1 MNPLEVALSY
11 DRIADRWDSA
21 KFDRSNGI
29 RQHER
34 AIAFATRNGA
44 ALDVGC
50 GSSGRLIDL
59 LGARG
64 FQIEGVDLSA
74 EMLRLARARHPDV
87 LFHHADICSWSLP
100 KFYDFISAWDSI
112 WHVPL
117 LQQRDVL
124 LKLFAGLTSGGL
136 IIFSAGGTEVPD
148 ERRDHGMGVPM
159 YHATIGVR
167 QILDAVHDGGCILRH
182 FEYDQFPETHVY
194 FVAQRAQR
202 H

>member
-1 MNPLEVALSY
+1 MDPLEVAASY
-11 DRIADRWDSA
+11 DRIADRWNRPQ
-21 KFDRSNGI
+21 FDRSNGI

-34 AIAFATRNGA
+34 ALTFATRTGA

-50 GSSGRLIDL
+50 GSSGRFIEL

-64 FQIEGVDLSA
+64 FRVEGVDLSA
-74 EMLRLARARHPDV
+74 DMLRLARARHPHV

-100 KFYDFISAWDSI
+100 RPYDFISAWDSV

-117 LQQRDVL
+117 SQQRDVL
-124 LKLFAGLTSGGL
+124 LKLFAGLARDGL
-136 IIFSAGGTEVPD
+136 IIFSAGGTEAAD

-159 YHATIGVR
+159 YHATIGVP
-167 QILDAVHDGGCILRH
+167 QILDAIHDAGCILRH

-194 FVAQRAQR
+194 FIAHRV
-202 H
+202 